1 MTKDKLLELL
11 EINGWNQ
18 SNLANALGLS
28 KQRISALVK
37 KHGLER
43 PESIKMA
50 AYSLYLPVELMDRYA
65 EEAKS
70 LGVSVSSLISKK
82 LK

>member
-11 EINGWNQ
+11 ELNGWNQ
-18 SNLANALGLS
+18 SNLANALGVS

-43 PESIKMA
+43 PGGVEMA

-70 LGVSVSSLISKK
+70 LGVSVSSLISEK